1 MRRYPMN
8 SELKILFVEDV
19 RTDAELAMRILA
31 KEGILFQ
38 SRIVETEA
46 NYIKELEEFLPDI
59 IISDYN
65 LPTFSG
71 MEALKIA
78 LEKFPQI
85 PFILLTGSISEDT
98 AVECIK
104 AGAWDYII
112 KEHITRLPFSVK
124 ETLDKKQL
132 RLEKAKAELVL
143 FESEVKYRTLFEN
156 VPVGIGVT
164 DLNGNLIAF
173 NDAILKPGN
182 YTREDI
188 TIIGNV
194 RSLYYNLA
202 DREIV
207 LSRIRE
213 KGTLVK
219 FPIKFKRKDETAYD
233 ALITITTFNVMGQM
247 RVLTVVEDITEK
259 IHDEELIKEKMEELQ
274 RFHDLT
280 VGRELT
286 MIALKR
292 EVNELL
298 KKMGLPQKYKI
309 IE

>member
-1 MRRYPMN
+1 MN

-164 DLNGNLIAF
+164 
-173 NDAILKPGN
+173 
-182 YTREDI
+182 
-188 TIIGNV
+188 
-194 RSLYYNLA
+194 
-202 DREIV
+202 
-207 LSRIRE
+207 
-213 KGTLVK
+213 
-219 FPIKFKRKDETAYD
+219 
-233 ALITITTFNVMGQM
+233 
-247 RVLTVVEDITEK
+247 
-259 IHDEELIKEKMEELQ
+259 
-274 RFHDLT
+274 
-280 VGRELT
+280 
-286 MIALKR
+286 
-292 EVNELL
+292 
-298 KKMGLPQKYKI
+298 
-309 IE
+309 

>member
-1 MRRYPMN
+1 MN

-188 TIIGNV
+188 TIIW
-194 RSLYYNLA
+194 LI
-202 DREIV
+202 EK
-207 LSRIRE
+207 LSYHVFG
-213 KGTLVK
+213 K
-219 FPIKFKRKDETAYD
+219 
-233 ALITITTFNVMGQM
+233 
-247 RVLTVVEDITEK
+247 
-259 IHDEELIKEKMEELQ
+259 KE
-274 RFHDLT
+274 
-280 VGRELT
+280 
-286 MIALKR
+286 
-292 EVNELL
+292 
-298 KKMGLPQKYKI
+298 P
-309 IE
+309 